1 MLLEITGEITAERV
15 DRWSESSSKV
25 MLKILQAR
33 LQLYVTINF
42 HMFNLD
48 LEKAEEPEI
57 KLLTS
62 VELQKKQV
70 SSRKTSAFVLLI
82 MPKPLTVCITT
93 NGGKFLMRWE

>member
-1 MLLEITGEITAERV
+1 
-15 DRWSESSSKV
+15 

-48 LEKAEEPEI
+48 LTKAEEPEI

-62 VELQKKQV
+62 AELQKKQE
-70 SSRKTSAFVLLI
+70 SSRKASTFVLLI
-82 MPKPLTVCITT
+82 MPKPLTASQ
-93 NGGKFLMRWE
+93 

>member
-1 MLLEITGEITAERV
+1 MYKLG
-15 DRWSESSSKV
+15 
-25 MLKILQAR
+25 LKG
-33 LQLYVTINF
+33 
-42 HMFNLD
+42 
-48 LEKAEEPEI
+48 AEETDI

-93 NGGKFLMRWE
+93 NGGKFLKRWE